1 MSDFKLLEKAES
13 AAVRGNEAIAMI
25 LRDIW
30 WRNSSVVRLFF
41 HLLALE
47 HRATDDDGGALFVAK
62 DRSVLLDMNCGLG

>member
-1 MSDFKLLEKAES
+1 
-13 AAVRGNEAIAMI
+13 MI

-41 HLLALE
+41 HLLARE
-47 HRATDDDGGALFVAK
+47 HLASDDDGGALFVAK